1 MRAFSSSGRLSADD
15 DTYINSR
22 LFPGGVGRDY
32 GFPTTLKYRASLL
45 SNKNIS
51 QMMMKKKLVMAVSFK
66 MRPNSNII
74 HLFRPGH
81 SNIIHQAI
89 L

>member
-1 MRAFSSSGRLSADD
+1 MRAVSGRLSADD

-51 QMMMKKKLVMAVSFK
+51 QMMMMKKKLVMAVSFK
-66 MRPNSNII
+66 MRPK
-74 HLFRPGH
+74 PGH